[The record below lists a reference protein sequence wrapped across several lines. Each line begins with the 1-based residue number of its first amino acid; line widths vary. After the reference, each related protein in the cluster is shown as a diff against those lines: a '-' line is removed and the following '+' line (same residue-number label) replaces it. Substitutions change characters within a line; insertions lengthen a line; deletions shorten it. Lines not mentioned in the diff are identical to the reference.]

1 MATSLAPVR
10 GVKNQGRPWLTSERS
25 TLFRDLPC
33 GTALA
38 SQRAYEEGLPPSP
51 YVRLRRVAT
60 AADNVCI
67 LVSGTAQV
75 SGVIDGSASRP
86 CTRPPPASGPA
97 GSACRGGHHLHRRRD
112 CRDRNPGGKYHPSTS
127 SGVRRERHLHR

>member
-25 TLFRDLPC
+25 TLFRDLTC

-38 SQRAYEEGLPPSP
+38 PQRAYEEGLPPSP

-60 AADNVCI
+60 AADADEQACADEFGDPEACI
-67 LVSGTAQV
+67 QTRLCDRSEERRVGKECR
-75 SGVIDGSASRP
+75 SRW
-86 CTRPPPASGPA
+86 
-97 GSACRGGHHLHRRRD
+97 
-112 CRDRNPGGKYHPSTS
+112 
-127 SGVRRERHLHR
+127 